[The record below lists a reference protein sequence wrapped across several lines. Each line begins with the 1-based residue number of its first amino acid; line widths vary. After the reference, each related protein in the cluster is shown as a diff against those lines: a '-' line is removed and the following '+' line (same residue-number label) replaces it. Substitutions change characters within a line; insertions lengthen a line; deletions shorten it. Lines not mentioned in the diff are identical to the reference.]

1 MTVFD
6 AKRRP
11 AALAV
16 TAAVVL
22 TLFGAAAC
30 SNGSGG
36 GSGSGSTTPQA
47 RPSSTAKLG
56 LISPTQGEVFT
67 TSTIPVKVSLKDATI
82 VPTTSTNLKPNEGHL
97 HLYLD
102 NQIVSMNYQADA
114 VLHDVKPG
122 QHLLRVEY
130 VATDHAPFDPRV
142 IVQVT
147 FEVKS

>member
-1 MTVFD
+1 MFD
-6 AKRRP
+6 SKRHP

-16 TAAVVL
+16 AAALML

-36 GSGSGSTTPQA
+36 GSGSGSTTPPQA
-47 RPSSTAKLG
+47 RPSSTAKLA

-67 TSTIPVKVSLKDATI
+67 TSTIPVKVSLQDARI

-122 QHLLRVEY
+122 QHLLRIEF

-142 IVQVT
+142 IQQVT
-147 FEVKS
+147 FEVKP